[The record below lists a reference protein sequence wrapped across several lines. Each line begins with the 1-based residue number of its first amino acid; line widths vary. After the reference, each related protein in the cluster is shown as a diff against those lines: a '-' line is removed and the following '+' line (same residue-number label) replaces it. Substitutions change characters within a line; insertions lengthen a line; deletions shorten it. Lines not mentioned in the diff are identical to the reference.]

1 MCENLVKTITT
12 FIILRYQLDEYVP
25 FTLQIGI
32 IYTLLASVY
41 FLQCLN
47 SEFST
52 DILISYGIFSLN
64 SNKHR
69 TFKKNSVST

>member
-1 MCENLVKTITT
+1 MCENLVKTIMT
-12 FIILRYQLDEYVP
+12 FIILQYQLDEYVP

-52 DILISYGIFSLN
+52 RIY
-64 SNKHR
+64 
-69 TFKKNSVST
+69 